1 MTSTSTTN
9 TGLRFVREMNFLNVR
24 RMPGGDFGFRIPDD
38 LAEPVYFAFSHPDFV
53 RYFESGPVRAS
64 RLREGTWNVVLPR
77 PATVEVRLKPI
88 SGPDGKPLF
97 AAAHYT
103 LTPII
108 AGYHGGV
115 PVLASGVLEEP
126 AWSHSIRGPVPGRTT
141 SMLRPCP
148 AQRPRCLI
156 RWRGRPAFTGT

>member
-1 MTSTSTTN
+1 
-9 TGLRFVREMNFLNVR
+9 MNFLNVR

-126 AWSHSIRGPVPGRTT
+126 AWSHSIRGLAPGSYNLHVETMPR
-141 SMLRPCP
+141 SGRDARSAGAQAGVYRDGQPRPE
-148 AQRPRCLI
+148 
-156 RWRGRPAFTGT
+156 GRRAGLHRL